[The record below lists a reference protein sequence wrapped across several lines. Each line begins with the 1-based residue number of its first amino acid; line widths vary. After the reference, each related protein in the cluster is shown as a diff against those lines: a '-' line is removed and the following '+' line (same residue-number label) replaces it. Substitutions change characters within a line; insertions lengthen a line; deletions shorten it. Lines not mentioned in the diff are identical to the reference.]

1 MVNSMESFKIN
12 KAIPQVLD
20 FILFI
25 FVALSI
31 YFKDHPIVSGCLIA
45 PAIIFMFAVVIR
57 QSIDCWKQK
66 SFYNF
71 TMLVSAVNL
80 KMDYSSRVVRDSIIY
95 GLHIYLF
102 TLNNNY
108 FYLASFGLCMAY
120 DLLVYNAAFNPM
132 MKSYVLNTA
141 MRQVEEAQKQKT
153 EQV

>member
-12 KAIPQVLD
+12 KAMPQVLD
-20 FILFI
+20 FILFLL
-25 FVALSI
+25 VALSI
-31 YFKDHPIVSGCLIA
+31 YFKDHPIISFCLIA
-45 PAIIFMFAVVIR
+45 PAILFMFAVVIR

-66 SFYNF
+66 SLYNF

-80 KMDYSSRVVRDSIIY
+80 KMDYASMVIRDSIIY

-102 TLNNNY
+102 TINHNY
-108 FYLASFGLCMAY
+108 IYLASFSLCMAY

-141 MRQVEEAQKQKT
+141 MRQVEEAQNQKA
-153 EQV
+153 E